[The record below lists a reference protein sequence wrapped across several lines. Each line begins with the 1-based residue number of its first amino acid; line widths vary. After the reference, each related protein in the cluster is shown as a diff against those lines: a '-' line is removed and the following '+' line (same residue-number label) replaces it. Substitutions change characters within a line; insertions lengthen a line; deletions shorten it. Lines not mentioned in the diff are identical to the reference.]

1 MISRYNLAENI
12 HLRRALT
19 VWAVFAVA
27 VCAKTLLVGGEHSV
41 YPVFAAASRHW
52 WADMSLYSDYEQT
65 EKIDGYRY
73 SPTFAVAFTPLAR
86 LPDRLGAILWGL
98 ASIGMLFWSLRVLVR
113 DVFLPF
119 PLGEGRGEGGPSRE
133 SSTSDP
139 NALTLSLSQRE
150 RGPARNLAQ
159 GERGPAEGAFLT
171 LTLVGSAVGI
181 WSGQS
186 NAILPALVALALA
199 AIVRQRWWTAAWLLA
214 VPVFIK
220 LWPLAI
226 VLLLAACWPRQLIGR
241 FAATCAALAAAP
253 FLTRPFEKVVWQHHE
268 WYASLTGPLQAR
280 WEGYRDAWTIWEN
293 VCPLA
298 GRCADW
304 QQPVNRHVYMALQ
317 LAAAAA
323 VLGWCLWQRRRA
335 ERGDCPDFRA
345 RTRSVGPKMGLCP
358 FLATGHLLTLIYSM
372 WASWQLLFGPGTEQL
387 TYGIIAPAT
396 SWAVL
401 VSLAE
406 KKARWLTVAAW
417 AILALLAAGDIEKP
431 ILAVFPAGRILLPL
445 GVVLFVAWL
454 VWHEC
459 GERRGIRVQ
468 GSGLRIQGSDSD
480 AQL

>member
-1 MISRYNLAENI
+1 MISRYDLPEDV

-19 VWAVFAVA
+19 LWAVFAVA

-52 WADMSLYSDYEQT
+52 WADMSLYADYEKT

-73 SPTFAVAFTPLAR
+73 SPAFAVAFTPLAR

-98 ASIGMLFWSLRVLVR
+98 ASIGILFWSLRVLVR
-113 DVFLPF
+113 DVFLPL

-139 NALTLSLSQRE
+139 NTLTLTLS
-150 RGPARNLAQ
+150 Q
-159 GERGPAEGAFLT
+159 GERGPAKTLSQRGKGLPEGAFLM

-241 FAATCAALAAAP
+241 FAAACAALAAAP
-253 FLTRPFEKVVWQHHE
+253 FLTRPFEKVVWQYHE
-268 WYASLTGPLQAR
+268 WYASLTGPLQGR

-293 VCPLA
+293 LCPLA

-317 LAAAAA
+317 LATAAA

-335 ERGDCPDFRA
+335 E
-345 RTRSVGPKMGLCP
+345 MGK
-358 FLATGHLLTLIYSM
+358 GNLLTLIYSI

-401 VSLAE
+401 VSFAE

-417 AILALLAAGDIEKP
+417 AMLALLAAGDIEKP

-468 GSGLRIQGSDSD
+468 GSGFRIQGSDSD